1 MERFLQVAVRLITG
15 VIIALGYPGVFLF
28 MALESAC
35 MPIPSEIVL
44 VFAGFLASRGDFSV
58 AGAMAAG
65 LAGALT
71 GSSIAYALGRYG
83 GRALVLR
90 WGKYLLITEERLD
103 RTQQWFAR
111 YGGRAVFVCRLI
123 SGLRAIISLPA
134 GLARMS
140 YPRFL
145 LYTAAGTGLWVVT
158 AVLIGYFVG
167 EEWQAIIHLLR
178 RANEVVLISVVV
190 IAVGGYLGYRLLRK
204 RSEQAP
210 PG

>member
-1 MERFLQVAVRLITG
+1 MERFLGAAVSFITRF
-15 VIIALGYPGVFLF
+15 IATLGYPGVFLF

-44 VFAGFLASRGDFSV
+44 VFAGFLAARGKFSV
-58 AGAMAAG
+58 AAAIAVG

-71 GSSIAYALGRYG
+71 GSSAAYALGRYG

-90 WGKYLLITEERLD
+90 WGKCLLITEERLEQ
-103 RTQQWFAR
+103 TQQWFGR

-123 SGLRAIISLPA
+123 SGLRAIISIPA
-134 GLARMS
+134 GLAGMS

-167 EEWQAIIHLLR
+167 EEWQAIIRLLH
-178 RANEVVLISVVV
+178 RANEVVLMAAVV
-190 IAVGGYLGYRLLRK
+190 AATCGYAIYRVVR
-204 RSEQAP
+204 RRR
-210 PG
+210 